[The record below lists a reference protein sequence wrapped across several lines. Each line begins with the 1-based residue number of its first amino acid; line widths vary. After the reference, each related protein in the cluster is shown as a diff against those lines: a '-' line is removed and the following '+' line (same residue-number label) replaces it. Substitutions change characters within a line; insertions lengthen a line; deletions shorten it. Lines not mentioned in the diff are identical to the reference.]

1 VEYARTRESA
11 TTAAAAAQA
20 NADWAGAGAALTAG
34 GGDAKYAAAF
44 EGAVMSTVRAF
55 STFVLQMVAFKNK
68 LRCY

>member
-1 VEYARTRESA
+1 VRTRESA
-11 TTAAAAAQA
+11 TTAAAK
-20 NADWAGAGAALTAG
+20 ADADGAGAGAVLTAG